1 MDLKKRKGF
10 TPKKGTTLSLNEEK
24 VNRLIKSYFLVSL
37 FVSLFLFSNVG
48 KIKLWLSSTIE
59 QFDFKNIC
67 REKHVMET
75 IISNNIKISSFFPN
89 GRAEIHL
96 E

>member
-1 MDLKKRKGF
+1 MDLKKRKGV

-48 KIKLWLSSTIE
+48 KFQLWLSSTIQ
-59 QFDFKNIC
+59 QFDF
-67 REKHVMET
+67 
-75 IISNNIKISSFFPN
+75 
-89 GRAEIHL
+89 
-96 E
+96 